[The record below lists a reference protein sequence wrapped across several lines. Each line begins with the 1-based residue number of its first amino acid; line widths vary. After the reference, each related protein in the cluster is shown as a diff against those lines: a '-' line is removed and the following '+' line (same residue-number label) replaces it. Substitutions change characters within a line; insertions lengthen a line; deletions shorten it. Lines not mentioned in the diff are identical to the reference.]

1 MAKKESAPLTM
12 GYSSNVKI
20 LKEGTEI
27 FSLFSTT
34 CFPVEDEKPRQTYS
48 ATRFTNFLSGCVSF
62 LTLTIK
68 F

>member
-1 MAKKESAPLTM
+1 MGRTVFNVAKKESALLTM
-12 GYSSNVKI
+12 GYSSNVRI

-34 CFPVEDEKPRQTYS
+34 WFSCTYS